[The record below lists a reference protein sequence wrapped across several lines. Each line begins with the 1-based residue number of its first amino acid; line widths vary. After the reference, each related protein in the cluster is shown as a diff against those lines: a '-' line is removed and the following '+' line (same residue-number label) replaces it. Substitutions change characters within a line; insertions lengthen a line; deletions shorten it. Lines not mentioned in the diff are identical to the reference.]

1 MFGTFEYFANVGQVL
16 NSSPK
21 VVTNA
26 VSPALFFSFRIQP
39 SGIPILRAQIRDL
52 IKGGWIQPC
61 ASIEISVMLC
71 ILWPLWKI
79 KKKKHVFLPISFQV
93 TFN

>member
-26 VSPALFFSFRIQP
+26 VSPALFFPFRTQP

-61 ASIEISVMLC
+61 ASMEINVMLNAYC
-71 ILWPLWKI
+71 GLYGKLKR
-79 KKKKHVFLPISFQV
+79 KNMFSFRFLFK
-93 TFN
+93 